1 MLHVDQRFA
10 KLLGEFAMRRKIN
23 FIVLEN
29 QFVDKGLQKIVNVIA
44 TKMSVAVGG
53 ENLINVAV
61 ASGNE
66 LENGDIESAA
76 AEIVDGDFAA
86 LRFMQAIGERGRGRL
101 VDKAQNLEAGDFA
114 GVLCGL
120 ALCIVEICRDGDDGA
135 VDGFAEVGFSPILQ
149 FTQDKSGNF
158 RRRENF
164 FIGDRRAVN
173 VAEFDAD
180 DIFARWIDAER
191 KQLQFILDVGGAATH
206 QALNGINGALGLR
219 EKTATRR
226 FANGNTAIGIEAD
239 NRGTKRAAVRTLDT
253 LRLARLRIK
262 IGDEAV
268 GGAEINADDTSH
280 DCQVLSKNLRPEGL
294 SYSNS
299 F

>member
-76 AEIVDGDFAA
+76 AE
-86 LRFMQAIGERGRGRL
+86 
-101 VDKAQNLEAGDFA
+101 
-114 GVLCGL
+114 
-120 ALCIVEICRDGDDGA
+120 
-135 VDGFAEVGFSPILQ
+135 
-149 FTQDKSGNF
+149 
-158 RRRENF
+158 
-164 FIGDRRAVN
+164 
-173 VAEFDAD
+173 FDAD
-180 DIFARWIDAER
+180 DVFARWIDAER
-191 KQLQFILDVGGAATH
+191 KQLQFILDIGGTAAH
-206 QALNGINGALGLR
+206 QALDGINGALGLR

-268 GGAEINADDTSH
+268 GGAE
-280 DCQVLSKNLRPEGL
+280 
-294 SYSNS
+294 
-299 F
+299 

>member
-120 ALCIVEICRDGDDGA
+120 ALCIVEICRDGDNGA
-135 VDGFAEVGFSPILQ
+135 VESFAEVGFSPILQ

-158 RRRENF
+158 RRLQNF
-164 FIGDRRAVN
+164 A
-173 VAEFDAD
+173 AEFDAD
-180 DIFARWIDAER
+180 DVFARWIDAER
-191 KQLQFILDVGGAATH
+191 KQLQFILDIGGTAAH
-206 QALNGINGALGLR
+206 QALDGINGALGLR